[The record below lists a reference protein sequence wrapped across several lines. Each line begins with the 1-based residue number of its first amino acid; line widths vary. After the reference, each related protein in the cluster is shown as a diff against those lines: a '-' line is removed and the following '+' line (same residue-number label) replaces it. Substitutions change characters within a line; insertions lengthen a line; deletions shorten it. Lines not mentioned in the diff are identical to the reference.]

1 MSITLNGFV
10 LIKFCF
16 VTMKKSFPMSY
27 TMSHINS
34 IHNILII
41 LIIMVALMSLCI
53 YMLGR
58 LQESSFSCNL
68 FLRLLLFHKDLSV
81 PSEGPLKRLEVK
93 VSDGAN
99 QPCLC
104 DWFLIKSVDIKAQL
118 SFFGWQLFYVYFH
131 MCRRRRGHQKMSGIT
146 DAMDINLGRLWE
158 MVRDREAWS
167 AAAHGVTKSWTWLGN
182 GTTQLPYIVATGNRC
197 CCITPLGEDSWDPY
211 PGLSLTLSYASL
223 PLSDFNL

>member
-1 MSITLNGFV
+1 MSCLMNVFV
-10 LIKFCF
+10 YLVSWATTFSSNN
-16 VTMKKSFPMSY
+16 V
-27 TMSHINS
+27 
-34 IHNILII
+34 
-41 LIIMVALMSLCI
+41 I
-53 YMLGR
+53 YDWGPFSQAVSGR
-58 LQESSFSCNL
+58 
-68 FLRLLLFHKDLSV
+68 
-81 PSEGPLKRLEVK
+81 PLKRLEVK